1 MMLWSN
7 GHDVSS
13 IEQWRDT
20 NKYVLNF
27 GAPAT
32 PIGPLRLQPHG
43 KVKAPQAPRYTS
55 YGRLMTA
62 KTMDEVF

>member
-1 MMLWSN
+1 MA
-7 GHDVSS
+7 
-13 IEQWRDT
+13 DT
-20 NKYVLNF
+20 NQVVLSF
-27 GAPAT
+27 TGPAT

-43 KVKAPQAPRYTS
+43 KVKAPQAPRTTS